1 STHPLLHAT
10 VRLADTDTVVHT
22 GAISLHT
29 HPWLADHAVSDTV
42 LLPGTALLDMALHA
56 AAHTTTPAIDDL
68 TLQAPVVLRPGE
80 AVQLQ
85 ARADAATVTIHS
97 RTGDDDEWILHATGT
112 LAEAAAEP
120 APVAAWPPPGVTAV
134 DTGALYEGLAA
145 AGYHYG
151 PAFTGTAAVWHGD
164 GPLYATVTLP
174 EGLSTDGHAIHPA
187 LLDAALHP
195 LATRAG
201 HDDEVRLPFAW
212 TGVTLHA
219 TGATELRVV
228 LTPTENGVGLM
239 AYDPEGSPV
248 LSAESLVFRPA
259 GQVSSRVRTE
269 GSRFHVT
276 WSPAPVTDA
285 AVDLSDVDVW
295 SPPDTDDVHEL
306 TESLLRRLQEPDDRR
321 LVVQVR
327 PDTLAHGALLGLARS
342 AAGENPGR
350 VTLVHTDAVTDD
362 ILRAALATGEPE
374 VRIADN
380 QPHTPRLTRTQ
391 PPPPSH
397 GWILGTTAATGTLD
411 DVTYLPAPDQ
421 PLPPGHVR
429 VRIHAIGLNFR
440 DALIGLGLYPD
451 PAPLGSEGAGTITET
466 APDVTTL
473 HPGDRVMGLFPHG
486 LGTTATTDHRLLT
499 TIPTH
504 WTYAQAAAT
513 PVAYLTAYYALHHL
527 AHLQPG
533 QTLLLHAAT
542 GGVGTAALHLA
553 QHHGAHIHATASPP
567 KWPTLH
573 TAGLLPEQ
581 IHNSRTL
588 EFEDRIPDGVDVVL
602 NSLTREYTDASLRLL
617 RPGGRFIDMG
627 KTDIRHPDTV
637 AADHPG
643 ITYRAFDLLEA
654 GPDLIADMLTKL
666 HNLFQ
671 PPPITHHDITNARTA
686 LRDLSQARHIGKLVL
701 TLPTPLT
708 PNDTVL
714 ITGGTSGLGALIA
727 RHLTTHHGITRL
739 ILASRTGPNHPDTN
753 TLRALTDHVEIVA
766 CDLTDTNQVH
776 NLISTHQPTAVI
788 HAAGVLD
795 DATITNLTPEQL
807 HRVLAPKVDAAWN
820 LHHHT
825 QHLNLTAFV
834 LFSSAA
840 GTFGNPGQGN
850 YAAANTYLDTLATH
864 RHTHGQPA
872 TSLAWGLWQHTT
884 TMTAHMRGRTT
895 GAHTTGTNL
904 STELGLALFDAA
916 LEGGPAHQ
924 VLLALGP
931 SALRRPD
938 LPPLLRDLAPRGVR
952 SAAAARGRDA
962 EGLAAALAALA
973 ADQRHEHLLHLV
985 RAQAASTLGHSEHG
999 AVPSDR
1005 PFNEIGFDSLT
1016 AVELRNRLNAAT
1028 GLTLPATLI
1037 FDHPTPADLARHLLQ
1052 RLLPDAGSSR
1062 TTAPTGPAVAD
1073 EPIAI
1078 VSAACRYPGNTTTP
1092 AELFQLTL
1100 DHTDTTT
1107 GFPTNRGWDLD
1118 TLYNPDPD
1126 ATGTTYT
1133 RTGSFLHDADQFDA
1147 ELFGISPREAAA
1159 TDPQQ
1164 RLTLEV
1170 AWELF
1175 ERAGIDP
1182 GSVKGSNTGV
1192 YAGIISQDYLL
1203 RLEENRADVEGYIA
1217 TGASGSVASGRIAYV
1232 FGLEGPA
1239 LTVDTA
1245 CSSSLVSMHLAAQA
1259 LRNGECDMAIAGG
1272 ATVMATPST
1281 FAIFSRQRGLA
1292 VDGRC
1297 KPFADAAD
1305 GTGWGEGVGLV

>member
-1 STHPLLHAT
+1 DDTPHRLTTQRAILHTHHHPNTNHLTPTPTRPTNLPTYPFQHQRYWLDAPAHLSDATDLGLQASTHPLLHAT

-29 HPWLADHAVSDTV
+29 HPWLADHAVSDTI

-68 TLQAPVVLRPGE
+68 TLQAPAEVPATGTL
-80 AVQLQ
+80 QLQ
-85 ARADAATVTIHS
+85 VTTTGTTVTVHS
-97 RTGDDDEWILHATGT
+97 RTGDDEAWLLHASGSLTASAPAPQAQPVWPP
-112 LAEAAAEP
+112 AEAIP
-120 APVAAWPPPGVTAV
+120 V
-134 DTGALYEGLAA
+134 DTTTLYDDLAA

-151 PAFTGTAAVWHGD
+151 PAFTAVTAAWQHTD
-164 GPLYATVTLP
+164 HTTYTTIALP
-174 EGLSTDGHAIHPA
+174 EGLTTNGHTIHPA
-187 LLDAALHP
+187 LLDATLHP
-195 LATRAG
+195 LATHTG
-201 HDDEVRLPFAW
+201 DTIHLPFAW

-219 TGATELRVV
+219 TNATELHAT
-228 LTPTENGVGLM
+228 LTPTDNGITIT
-239 AYDPEGSPV
+239 AYDPTGQPV
-248 LSAESLVFRPA
+248 ITINQLATRPVDPTML
-259 GQVSSRVRTE
+259 GGPRTD
-269 GSRFHVT
+269 GSRFHVA
-276 WSPAPVTDA
+276 WSAAGGDQTD
-285 AVDLSDVDVW
+285 VELDQVDVYTPPV
-295 SPPDTDDVHEL
+295 PPDGPDGAHRVAEQFLFH
-306 TESLLRRLQEPDDRR
+306 LQTWLDHNGDSDRT

-327 PDTLAHGALLGLARS
+327 PGVLGHGVLLGLARS
-342 AAGENPGR
+342 AATENPGR
-350 VTLVHTDAVTDD
+350 LAVVHADSVTDD
-362 ILRAALATGEPE
+362 VLRAVLATGEPE
-374 VRIADN
+374 VRFDN
-380 QPHTPRLTRTQ
+380 DQPQVPRLARVLQ
-391 PPPPSH
+391 PSPPAG

-411 DVTYLPAPDQ
+411 DVTYLPAPEQ

-766 CDLTDTNQVH
+766 CDLTDTHQVH
-776 NLISTHQPTAVI
+776 NLINTHQPTAVI

-807 HRVLAPKVDAAWN
+807 HTVLAPKVDAAWN

-825 QHLNLTAFV
+825 QHLDLTAFV

-884 TMTAHMRGRTT
+884 TMTAHLDPAG
-895 GAHTTGTNL
+895 GAGTL
-904 STELGLALFDAA
+904 GTDLGLALFDAA
-916 LEGGPAHQ
+916 LAGGPAHQ
-924 VLLALGP
+924 VLQPIHA
-931 SALRRPD
+931 ADLRRPD
-938 LPPLLRDLAPRGVR
+938 LPPLLRGLAPVALR
-952 SAAAARGRDA
+952 SAAGRVAVDGQN
-962 EGLAAALAALA
+962 GLA
-973 ADQRHEHLLHLV
+973 DQLRTMSPEQREPHLLELV
-985 RAQAASTLGHSEHG
+985 QTSVAVILRHSGPE
-999 AVPSDR
+999 AVEVDR

-1028 GLTLPATLI
+1028 GLKLPATLV
-1037 FDHPTPADLARHLLQ
+1037 FDHPTPAALSRHLHQ
-1052 RLLPDAGSSR
+1052 QLLPSTDAVKDA
-1062 TTAPTGPAVAD
+1062 TTAGASVAAD

-1133 RTGSFLHDADQFDA
+1133 RTGSFLHDADLFDA
-1147 ELFGISPREAAA
+1147 ELFRMNPREALA

-1164 RLTLEV
+1164 RLLLE
-1170 AWELF
+1170 
-1175 ERAGIDP
+1175 
-1182 GSVKGSNTGV
+1182 T
-1192 YAGIISQDYLL
+1192 
-1203 RLEENRADVEGYIA
+1203 
-1217 TGASGSVASGRIAYV
+1217 T
-1232 FGLEGPA
+1232 
-1239 LTVDTA
+1239 
-1245 CSSSLVSMHLAAQA
+1245 
-1259 LRNGECDMAIAGG
+1259 
-1272 ATVMATPST
+1272 
-1281 FAIFSRQRGLA
+1281 
-1292 VDGRC
+1292 
-1297 KPFADAAD
+1297 
-1305 GTGWGEGVGLV
+1305 